1 MHNGI
6 FQTLDEVIA
15 FFDQGGG
22 KGNPALKPLKLS
34 VKEKEQLKAFLAD
47 ALTGEEPVIQYPKL
61 P

>member
-6 FQTLDEVIA
+6 FETLEQVIE

-22 KGNPALKPLKLS
+22 KGNAALKPLKLS
-34 VKEKEQLKAFLAD
+34 VEEKKALKAFLVEGLA
-47 ALTGEEPVIQYPKL
+47 GEEVPFKYPKV